1 MDAPGR
7 RTAPRPASLH
17 GFETPMYPLSVTLV
31 GCQENV
37 QRQVLSMLVAQQAT
51 LEGQFPD
58 VDSAIYALR
67 DSNQTRLFILHA
79 PTSASL
85 PKLKSLTAQFAG
97 QPVLALVDAG
107 ADPKVLLGA
116 MRGGA
121 AQVVP
126 LPIANEDFR
135 AAMECIAQQFGH
147 GKVSNQAVAVSGVT
161 GGCGATALA
170 VNLAHELAQLSQS
183 VILSE
188 LSLQIGKLA
197 AYLDVNPTQTTY
209 DLLAEH
215 DGLDVQS
222 VQKALAHVSD
232 HFDVLVGEYRQ
243 ITPLSVSTQDV
254 LRLINICRGLAN
266 FAIFDLPCTY
276 DDVYFETL
284 AASDQVVL
292 VGEQKIPSIRTLK
305 LVCEALERV
314 DGVKNLHIV
323 INRYDA
329 KMPGFGAERLKN
341 LLGRP
346 ELLTVANDYA
356 SVMASI
362 NHGRPLRQESPR
374 SPALLDMEK
383 IVRKLMNLKEQPAAE
398 PAAGSAPILGRL
410 IRRFG
415 LA

>member
-1 MDAPGR
+1 
-7 RTAPRPASLH
+7 
-17 GFETPMYPLSVTLV
+17 MYPLSVTLV

-37 QRQVLSMLVAQQAT
+37 QRHVLSMLISQQAQ
-51 LEGQFPD
+51 LEGQYAD
-58 VDSAIYALR
+58 AETAVNALR
-67 DSNQTRLFILHA
+67 ETTNQSRLFIAHV
-79 PTSASL
+79 PTSLHL
-85 PKLKSLTAQFAG
+85 PRLKTLTANFAG
-97 QPVLALVDAG
+97 HPVVALVDAV
-107 ADPKVLLGA
+107 ADPAMLLGA
-116 MRGGA
+116 MRAGA

-126 LPIANEDFR
+126 LPISPEDFR
-135 AAMECIAQQFGH
+135 AAMECIAQQFGQ
-147 GKVSNQAVAVSGVT
+147 SASINQAIAVSGVT
-161 GGCGATALA
+161 GGCGATTLA
-170 VNLAHELAQLSQS
+170 INLAHDLASQQHKT

-197 AYLDVNPTQTTY
+197 AYLDVSPTQTTY
-209 DLLAEH
+209 DLLSER
-215 DGLDVQS
+215 DRLNPQS
-222 VQKALAHVSD
+222 VQKALARVSD
-232 HFDVLVGEYRQ
+232 RFDVLAGEYRQ
-243 ITPLSVSTQDV
+243 ITPLTATTPEI
-254 LRLINICRGLAN
+254 LRLINICKGLAN

-276 DDVYFETL
+276 DDMYFETL

-314 DGVKNLHIV
+314 DGLKNLHIV

-346 ELLTVANDYA
+346 EILTVANDYA

-383 IVRKLMNLKEQPAAE
+383 VVRKLMNLTDQPAAT
-398 PAAGSAPILGRL
+398 ATAGGAPILGRL

-415 LA
+415 LSN

>member
-1 MDAPGR
+1 MR
-7 RTAPRPASLH
+7 QASAARLQ
-17 GFETPMYPLSVTLV
+17 GFETTMYPLSVTLV

-37 QRQVLSMLVAQQAT
+37 HRQVLSMLIAQHAN

-58 VDSAIYALR
+58 VDGAIKALR
-67 DSNQTRLFILHA
+67 ELPPHPRLFLLHA
-79 PTSASL
+79 PTSLSL
-85 PKLKSLTAQFAG
+85 PKLKTLTSHFAG
-97 QPVLALVDAG
+97 QPVLALVDAVT
-107 ADPKVLLGA
+107 DPKMLLGA
-116 MRGGA
+116 MRAGA

-126 LPIANEDFR
+126 LPIASDDFR
-135 AAMECIAQQFGH
+135 AAMDCIAQQYSQST
-147 GKVSNQAVAVSGVT
+147 VSNQAIAVSGVT

-170 VNLAHELAQLSQS
+170 VNIANELAQQGQT

-215 DGLDVQS
+215 DRLDVPS
-222 VQKALAHVSD
+222 VQRALARVTD
-232 HFDVLVGEYRQ
+232 RFEVLVGEYRQ
-243 ITPLSVSTQDV
+243 ITPLSVVTADI
-254 LRLINICRGLAN
+254 LRLIGICRSLAN
-266 FAIFDLPCTY
+266 YAIFDLPCTY
-276 DDVYFETL
+276 DDLYFETL
-284 AASDQVVL
+284 AASNQIVL

-314 DGVKNLHIV
+314 DGLENVHIV

-346 ELLTVANDYA
+346 ELLIVANDYA

-374 SPALLDMEK
+374 STALLDIER
-383 IVRKLMNLKEQPAAE
+383 IVRKLMNLKEQPTAA